1 MIAANRWWSSFFS
14 KNKIIILY
22 AKYQFSYF
30 KWGCS
35 FLILLAK
42 LVNGN

>member
-22 AKYQFSYF
+22 AKYQFSY
-30 KWGCS
+30 
-35 FLILLAK
+35 LLG
-42 LVNGN
+42 VFFFNTSC